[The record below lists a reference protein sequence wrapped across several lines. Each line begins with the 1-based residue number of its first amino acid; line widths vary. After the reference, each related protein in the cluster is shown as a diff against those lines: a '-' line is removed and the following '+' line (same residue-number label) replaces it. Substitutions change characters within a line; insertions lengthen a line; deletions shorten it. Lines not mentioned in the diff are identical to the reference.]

1 MKNFFKNL
9 FKNKRPYPER
19 VNEDPAKTKIV
30 YAGPPKGLGRKNR
43 MLCVYAGPG
52 MMGQMKQRHDSEMED
67 VYAGPPMPDDIDE
80 PEIAEPEDIE
90 LEDTEPEIIEE
101 ADNTGESDNTKV
113 VSDKDETSEIAENT
127 DKEIQD
133 KPTPAVDPR
142 MYSTMMV
149 YAGPVGP
156 ARMSD
161 DTSALGMMG
170 AMMNNNPFF
179 KTGTGGVSG
188 NNVPPAS
195 SNTDNEAPQ
204 NDNEEKT
211 DGNGENSS
219 NGTWV

>member
-52 MMGQMKQRHDSEMED
+52 MMGQMKQRRDSEMED

-80 PEIAEPEDIE
+80 PEITEPEDI
-90 LEDTEPEIIEE
+90 EPEIIEE

-113 VSDKDETSEIAENT
+113 VSDKDETSEIAGNT

-149 YAGPVGP
+149 YAGPAGP

-170 AMMNNNPFF
+170 AMMSNNPFF
-179 KTGTGGVSG
+179 KTGTADVSG
-188 NNVPPAS
+188 NNVAPAS
-195 SNTDNEAPQ
+195 SDTDNGTPQ
-204 NDNEEKT
+204 KDNVEKT
-211 DGNGENSS
+211 DEDGENSG

>member
-52 MMGQMKQRHDSEMED
+52 MMGQMKQRRDSEMED

-80 PEIAEPEDIE
+80 PEITEPEDIE
-90 LEDTEPEIIEE
+90 TTPNAGD
-101 ADNTGESDNTKV
+101 
-113 VSDKDETSEIAENT
+113 TSETT
-127 DKEIQD
+127 DKVIKNDSAPQI
-133 KPTPAVDPR
+133 DPR
-142 MYSTMMV
+142 IYSTMMV
-149 YAGPVGP
+149 YAGPAGP

-179 KTGTGGVSG
+179 KTGTAGVSG
-188 NNVPPAS
+188 NNEPPAS
-195 SNTDNEAPQ
+195 SNTDSSTTQKDA
-204 NDNEEKT
+204 EENA
-211 DGNGENSS
+211 DVNGDDSG

>member
-9 FKNKRPYPER
+9 FKNKRPYPDR

-52 MMGQMKQRHDSEMED
+52 MMGQMKQRRDSEMED

-80 PEIAEPEDIE
+80 PEITEPEDIE
-90 LEDTEPEIIEE
+90 TTPNAGD
-101 ADNTGESDNTKV
+101 
-113 VSDKDETSEIAENT
+113 TSETT
-127 DKEIQD
+127 DKVIKNDSAPQI
-133 KPTPAVDPR
+133 DPR
-142 MYSTMMV
+142 IYSTMMV
-149 YAGPVGP
+149 YAGPAGP

-179 KTGTGGVSG
+179 KTGTADVSG
-188 NNVPPAS
+188 NNVAPAS
-195 SNTDNEAPQ
+195 SNTDNGTLQ
-204 NDNEEKT
+204 NDNVEKT
-211 DGNGENSS
+211 DEDGENSG

>member
-9 FKNKRPYPER
+9 FKNKRPYPDR

-52 MMGQMKQRHDSEMED
+52 MMGQMKQRRDSEMED

-80 PEIAEPEDIE
+80 PEITEPEDIE
-90 LEDTEPEIIEE
+90 LEDTKPEITEE
-101 ADNTGESDNTKV
+101 PDNTETPLDAGDTSETTDSTDKV
-113 VSDKDETSEIAENT
+113 VKNDSAPQI
-127 DKEIQD
+127 
-133 KPTPAVDPR
+133 DPR

-149 YAGPVGP
+149 YAGPAGP

-179 KTGTGGVSG
+179 KTGTAGVSG
-188 NNVPPAS
+188 NNEPPAS
-195 SNTDNEAPQ
+195 SNTDNGATQ
-204 NDNEEKT
+204 KDTEEKA
-211 DGNGENSS
+211 DGDGEDSG